1 MPDSPLARLFALL
14 EGPLARERLIAYRPP
29 GGADEDALATY
40 LWNAA
45 LSEAFYPALQGVEM
59 ALRNAVHAAGMDT
72 FGDDALWFDTP
83 AILPLQQRER
93 DMVLA
98 ARRALQQHHKPPTA
112 GRLIAELNFG
122 FWVGLFN
129 APYERVLWA
138 PPALGLL
145 DTAFPHVPRRH
156 RSRRRLFQRLDRIR
170 RLRNRVFYYEPIW
183 AWTVPGVSSLGD
195 QHREIVETIGW
206 ISPPLRETIARLDR
220 FPDVYQRDR
229 APYRH
234 VLADVARTLSS

>member
-45 LSEAFYPALQGVEM
+45 LSEAFYPALQGVEV

-98 ARRALQQHHKPPTA
+98 ARRALQQHHKAAHGRPTHRRVELWLLGRIVQRALRARPVGAA
-112 GRLIAELNFG
+112 G
-122 FWVGLFN
+122 
-129 APYERVLWA
+129 
-138 PPALGLL
+138 
-145 DTAFPHVPRRH
+145 
-156 RSRRRLFQRLDRIR
+156 
-170 RLRNRVFYYEPIW
+170 
-183 AWTVPGVSSLGD
+183 
-195 QHREIVETIGW
+195 
-206 ISPPLRETIARLDR
+206 ARAAGHR
-220 FPDVYQRDR
+220 FPSRS
-229 APYRH
+229 APASFAAAP
-234 VLADVARTLSS
+234 LPAP